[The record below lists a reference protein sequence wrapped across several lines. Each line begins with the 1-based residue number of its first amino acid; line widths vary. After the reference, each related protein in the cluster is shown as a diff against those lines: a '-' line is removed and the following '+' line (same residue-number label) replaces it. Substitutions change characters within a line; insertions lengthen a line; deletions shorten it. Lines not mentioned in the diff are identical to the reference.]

1 MNDYSNVAKYFDMAS
16 NSKHRTGRKYTH
28 THTHTHRHT
37 HTHKEKDGNLVFQK
51 NR

>member
-1 MNDYSNVAKYFDMAS
+1 MTTQMLLSILIW
-16 NSKHRTGRKYTH
+16 HRIQNIEQAENTH
-28 THTHTHRHT
+28 THTHTQTHT

>member
-1 MNDYSNVAKYFDMAS
+1 MTTQMLLSILIW
-16 NSKHRTGRKYTH
+16 HRIQNIEQAENTH
-28 THTHTHRHT
+28 THTHTHTQTHT

>member
-28 THTHTHRHT
+28 THTDTHT
-37 HTHKEKDGNLVFQK
+37 HTRKEKDGNLVFQK